1 MKINE
6 KIKRIREINN
16 MSQETMAEKLGLSPS
31 TYSKMERGLTNI
43 TLQRLEEIAQIFH
56 MNTTE
61 LLESNSQIVCLISE
75 NHSSNYYGTSAEI
88 TAELE
93 QYKLKLQHK
102 DEIINKQNE
111 LIEQQ
116 KRELTTLTEMIS
128 LLKAK

>member
-6 KIKRIREINN
+6 KIRRIREINN
-16 MSQETMAEKLGLSPS
+16 ISQETMAEKLGLSPS

-43 TLQRLEEIAQIFH
+43 TLQRLEEIAQIFQ
-56 MNTTE
+56 MNVTE

-75 NHSSNYYGTSAEI
+75 NHSSNYYGTPAEM

-93 QYKLKLQHK
+93 NLRLKLQHK
-102 DEIINKQNE
+102 DEMIVKQNE

-116 KRELTTLTEMIS
+116 KRELATLHEIIS